1 MTFPRSF
8 VLATLVSMC
17 IASTA
22 LSQSRDRVFLS
33 KGGAAPAGSITERTK
48 DQVVIETSSGKVQNY
63 PTNDIVRIVFD
74 GEPTQL
80 SRAKDN
86 VGQGQFEQAA
96 KELSEVAVS
105 SLTTEDMKEDYYFYK
120 FYLDG
125 SLALIGKGNPEQ
137 ASKALLQWAAKY
149 RNSHNF
155 YKASEML
162 GDLAIASGTPE
173 EAVKFYAVLSKTGFP
188 DLKFK
193 GSFLQGKSLM
203 LSGKYAEATTILN
216 SLAQEKV
223 ADPALLKLQKL
234 AAVTAIRCEA
244 ATGNVDSALQKL
256 EAMVDQGDSTDAV
269 LFAEIYNALGS
280 IFLLQKNDYEAFLS
294 YLKTDMLYSS
304 QPEPHAEALYNLS
317 KLWEKVGD
325 PLKATDA
332 KSRLAKLYPTSPWLS
347 K

>member
-1 MTFPRSF
+1 MIFSRSF
-8 VLATLVSMC
+8 VLSAMVALS
-17 IASTA
+17 IASSA
-22 LSQSRDRVFLS
+22 WSQSRDRIFLS
-33 KGGAAPAGSITERTK
+33 KGGAAPAGTITERTK
-48 DQVVIETSSGKVQNY
+48 DQVVIETSTGKIQNY

-80 SRAKDN
+80 SRAKDSL
-86 VGQGQFEQAA
+86 GQGQYEQAA

-105 SLTTEDMKEDYYFYK
+105 SLTSEDMKEDYYFYK

-125 SLALIGKGNPEQ
+125 SLALIGRGNPDQ

-162 GDLAIASGTPE
+162 GDLALANGTPDQ
-173 EAVKFYAVLSKTGFP
+173 AVRFYAVLTNTGFP
-188 DLKFK
+188 DLRFR
-193 GSFLQGKSLM
+193 GNFLQGKSLM
-203 LSGKYAEATTILN
+203 LSGKYAEAIEKLN
-216 SLAQEKV
+216 SVAQEKV
-223 ADPALLKLQKL
+223 ADPELLKLQKL

-244 ATGNVDSALQKL
+244 ATGNIADALQKL
-256 EAMVDQGDSTDAV
+256 ESMVAQGDSTDSV
-269 LFAEIYNALGS
+269 LFAELYNAIGG
-280 IFLLQKNDYEAFLS
+280 IFLSQNNDYEALLS
-294 YLKTDMLYSS
+294 YLKIDMMYAT
-304 QPEPHAEALYNLS
+304 QTEPHAEALYHLS

-332 KSRLAKLYPTSPWLS
+332 KARLAKLYPTSPWLG

>member
-1 MTFPRSF
+1 MTFSRSI
-8 VLATLVSMC
+8 VLATLVSLST
-17 IASTA
+17 ASTA
-22 LSQSRDRVFLS
+22 LCQSRDRVFLS
-33 KGGAAPAGSITERTK
+33 KGGAAPAGAIAERTK
-48 DQVVIETSSGKVQNY
+48 DQVVIETASGKVQNY

-80 SRAKDN
+80 SRAKDSI
-86 VGQGQFEQAA
+86 GQGQFDQAT

-105 SLTTEDMKEDYYFYK
+105 SLTSEDMKEDYYFYK

-125 SLALIGKGNPEQ
+125 ALALVGKGNPEQ

-162 GDLAIASGTPE
+162 GDLALASGTPDQ
-173 EAVKFYAVLSKTGFP
+173 AVKYYGVLTNTNFA
-188 DLKFK
+188 DLRFK
-193 GSFLQGKSLM
+193 GSYLQGKSLM
-203 LSGKYAEATTILN
+203 LSGKYAEATEKLN
-216 SLAQEKV
+216 AVAQEKV
-223 ADPALLKLQKL
+223 ADPASLKLQKL

-244 ATGNVDSALQKL
+244 ATGNVASALQKL

-269 LFAEIYNALGS
+269 LFAELYSAIGS
-280 IFLLQKNDYEAFLS
+280 IFLSQGDEYEALLS
-294 YLKTDMLYSS
+294 YLKIDMMYSS
-304 QPEPHAEALYNLS
+304 QPDPHAEALYNLS

-332 KSRLAKLYPTSPWLS
+332 KSRLAKLYPTSPWLG

>member
-1 MTFPRSF
+1 MVALS
-8 VLATLVSMC
+8 
-17 IASTA
+17 IASSA
-22 LSQSRDRVFLS
+22 WSQSRDRIFLS
-33 KGGAAPAGSITERTK
+33 KGGAAPAGTITERTK
-48 DQVVIETSSGKVQNY
+48 DQVVIETSTGKIQNY

-80 SRAKDN
+80 SRAKDSL
-86 VGQGQFEQAA
+86 GQGQYEQAA

-105 SLTTEDMKEDYYFYK
+105 SLTSEDMKEDYYFYK

-125 SLALIGKGNPEQ
+125 SLALIGRGNPDQ

-162 GDLAIASGTPE
+162 GDLALANGTPDQ
-173 EAVKFYAVLSKTGFP
+173 AVRFYAVLTNTGFP
-188 DLKFK
+188 DLRFR
-193 GSFLQGKSLM
+193 GNFLQGKSLM
-203 LSGKYAEATTILN
+203 LSGKYAEAIEKLN
-216 SLAQEKV
+216 SVAQEKV
-223 ADPALLKLQKL
+223 ADPELLKLQKL

-244 ATGNVDSALQKL
+244 ATGNIADALQKL
-256 EAMVDQGDSTDAV
+256 ESMVAQGDSTDSV
-269 LFAEIYNALGS
+269 LFAELYNAIGG
-280 IFLLQKNDYEAFLS
+280 IFLSQNNDYEALLS
-294 YLKTDMLYSS
+294 YLKIDMMYAT
-304 QPEPHAEALYNLS
+304 QTEPHAEALYHLS

-332 KSRLAKLYPTSPWLS
+332 KARLAKLYPTSPWLG